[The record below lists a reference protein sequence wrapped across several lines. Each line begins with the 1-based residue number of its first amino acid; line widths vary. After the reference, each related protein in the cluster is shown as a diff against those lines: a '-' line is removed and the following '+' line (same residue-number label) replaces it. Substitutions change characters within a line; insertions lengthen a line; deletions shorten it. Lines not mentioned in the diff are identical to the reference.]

1 MYKISLKITTLVLAC
16 VMFTGFARADEGM
29 WLPMLV
35 KRLNEADMK
44 ANGLKLT
51 AEEIY
56 SVNNSSLKD
65 AIFGLGYGDP
75 SWNFCT
81 SEAISSKG
89 LLLTNHH
96 CAFDMIQN
104 HSTVENDYLT
114 DGFWAKTMAE
124 ELPNKGITASVLVKM
139 EDVTERIKKELDG
152 LSLDEQAEKLE
163 EIKAQII
170 EEHTKDTH
178 YKGYIKDFFFGN
190 EYYLFVSE
198 VFLDVRLVGAPPS
211 SIGKFGG
218 DTDNWMWP
226 RHTGDF
232 SLLRIYADK
241 DGKPAEY
248 STDNVPLQPKHSLP
262 VSMNGVEEGDFAMV
276 FGFPG
281 GTERFK
287 TSYGLDVDY
296 AVTNPARIKLREKRL
311 SLMKE
316 QMDIDDAT
324 RIAYA
329 SKYASISN
337 YYKYFIGQN
346 EGLKRLKTIDKKREQ
361 EKEYQKWADG
371 LDKQEYSSALSRVE
385 KAYAGS
391 TDYMLWSAYW
401 QEAFFGSE
409 IVQFGLNF
417 RQLDMALAGG
427 NSEEADAAIEG
438 LTAKLKETT
447 KNHFEE
453 YNAKVDK
460 NVTGA
465 LLGMFYNDIN
475 EKYHPE
481 IFATVANEYGKD
493 FDKYAA
499 YLFENS
505 IFASEEKAIKFLE
518 NPNSEVLSKDPVMEL
533 IQSVIAKYRTIA
545 PQLMAA
551 NQEVELAMKD
561 YVAGLLEKN
570 KDKKYYP
577 DANSTLRLS
586 YGNVKAYSP
595 KDGVKY
601 QYYTTLEGVAEKYV
615 PKDDEFDAPK
625 ELLDMQKNKNY
636 GKYADKDGNLRV
648 GFITN
653 NDITGGNSGSPVIN
667 GKGELIGLAFDG
679 NWEAMTGDLVFDE
692 QYKRCINVDIR
703 YVLFCIDKLAG
714 ATRLIDEMELVS
726 TNNHKHE
733 CKKEKCKK
741 KGKCVCKKS

>member
-1 MYKISLKITTLVLAC
+1 MYKPNLKISLKVSAFLLAF
-16 VMFTGFARADEGM
+16 VMLTGYTRADEGM

-104 HSTVENDYLT
+104 HSSVDNDYLT
-114 DGFWAKTMAE
+114 DGFWAKSNAE
-124 ELPNKGITASVLVKM
+124 EIPNPGITASVLVKM
-139 EDVTERIKKELDG
+139 EDITERIKKALDG
-152 LSLDEQAEKLE
+152 LNEEEQAKKLQE
-163 EIKAQII
+163 VKAEIIA
-170 EEHTKDTH
+170 EYTKDTH
-178 YKGYIKDFFFGN
+178 YKGYIKDFFYGN

-232 SLLRIYADK
+232 ALLRIYADK
-241 DGKPAEY
+241 DGKPAAY
-248 STDNVPLQPKHSLP
+248 STENVPLKPKHSLP
-262 VSMNGVEEGDFAMV
+262 VSMKGVEEGDFAMV

-281 GTERFK
+281 GTQRFK
-287 TSYGLDVDY
+287 TSYGLDIDY

-316 QMDIDDAT
+316 QMDIDAAT

-346 EGLKRLKTIDKKREQ
+346 EGLKRLKTVDKKRVE
-361 EKEYQKWADG
+361 EKEYQTWADASG
-371 LDKQEYSSALSRVE
+371 NESYSSALSRLD
-385 KAYAGS
+385 KAYS
-391 TDYMLWSAYW
+391 SSVDYSLWSSYW

-409 IVQFGLNF
+409 IVEFGTSF
-417 RQLDMALAGG
+417 MQLQKALEGG
-427 NSEEADAAIEG
+427 VNAENKEQIDAMVE
-438 LTAKLKETT
+438 KLKAST
-447 KNHFEE
+447 KEHFKE
-453 YNAKVDK
+453 YNATVDQ

-465 LLGMFYNDIN
+465 LLGMFYQDID
-475 EKYHPE
+475 KQYHPA
-481 IFATVANEYGKD
+481 IFERIANENGSD
-493 FDKYAA
+493 FDKYAKM
-499 YLFENS
+499 LFENS
-505 IFASEEKAIKFLE
+505 AFATQEKTMQLLD
-518 NPNSEVLSKDPVMEL
+518 NPNAEVMEKDPVMQL
-533 IQSVIAKYRTIA
+533 ITSVVEAYYSKVR
-545 PQLMAA
+545 PQLYVS
-551 NQEVELAMKD
+551 NGEVASAMKD
-561 YVAGLLEKN
+561 YVAGLLIKN
-570 KDKKYYP
+570 KDKTYYP
-577 DANSTLRLS
+577 DANSSLRLS
-586 YGNVKAYSP
+586 YGNVENYSP
-595 KDGVKY
+595 KDGVLY

-615 PKDDEFDAPK
+615 PNDDEFDAPK
-625 ELLDMQKNKNY
+625 ALLEMQMSKEY
-636 GKYADKDGNLRV
+636 GKYADKDGTLHV

-667 GKGELIGLAFDG
+667 GNGELIGLAFDG
-679 NWEAMTGDLVFDE
+679 NWEAMTGDLVYDE

-714 ATRLIDEMELVS
+714 ASHLIDEMDLVMAD
-726 TNNHKHE
+726 
-733 CKKEKCKK
+733 
-741 KGKCVCKKS
+741 KGKKSK

>member
-1 MYKISLKITTLVLAC
+1 MYKPNLKISLQISTFILAF
-16 VMFTGFARADEGM
+16 VMLAGYTRADEGM

-104 HSTVENDYLT
+104 HSTVDNDYLT
-114 DGFWAKTMAE
+114 DGFWAKSLAE
-124 ELPNKGITASVLVKM
+124 ELPNPGITASVLVKM
-139 EDVTERIKKELDG
+139 EDVTERVKKALDG
-152 LSLDEQAEKLE
+152 LSLDDQAQKLE
-163 EIKAQII
+163 EIKTEII
-170 EEHTKDTH
+170 AEHTKDTH
-178 YKGYIKDFFFGN
+178 YKGYIKDFFYGN

-232 SLLRIYADK
+232 SLLRVYAGK

-248 STDNVPLQPKHSLP
+248 STENVPLQPKHSLP
-262 VSMNGVEEGDFAMV
+262 VSMKGVEQGDFAMV

-281 GTERFK
+281 STQRFK

-296 AVTNPARIKLREKRL
+296 AVTNPARIKLRESRL

-316 QMDIDDAT
+316 QMDIDAAT

-346 EGLKRLKTIDKKREQ
+346 AGLKRLKTIDKKRKE
-361 EKEYQKWADG
+361 EKEYQTWADASG
-371 LDKQEYSSALSRVE
+371 NEAYSTALSRLDKAYSSAV
-385 KAYAGS
+385 
-391 TDYMLWSAYW
+391 DYSLWSAYW

-409 IVQFGLNF
+409 IIEFGASFL
-417 RQLDMALAGG
+417 QLQRTLATGV
-427 NSEEADAAIEG
+427 NEENQEQVDEMI
-438 LTAKLKETT
+438 AKLKEAT
-447 KNHFEE
+447 KEHFKE
-453 YNAKVDK
+453 YNATVDK

-465 LLGMFYNDIN
+465 LLGMFYKDIDK
-475 EKYHPE
+475 KYHPE
-481 IFATVANEYGKD
+481 IFARIAGENGED
-493 FDKYAA
+493 FNKYANVI
-499 YLFENS
+499 FENS
-505 IFASEEKAIKFLE
+505 AFATEEKTMKFLE
-518 NPNSEVLSKDPVMEL
+518 NPNGEVLEKDPVMQL
-533 IQSVIAKYRTIA
+533 ITSVVETYYTKVR
-545 PQLMAA
+545 PQLMVSNEEIAS
-551 NQEVELAMKD
+551 AMKD
-561 YVAGLLEKN
+561 YVAGLLVKN
-570 KDKKYYP
+570 KDKTYYP
-577 DANSTLRLS
+577 DANSSLRLS
-586 YGNVKAYSP
+586 YGNVKDYSP

-601 QYYTTLEGVAEKYV
+601 QYFTTLEGVAEKYV
-615 PKDDEFDAPK
+615 PNDDEFDAPK
-625 ELLDMQKNKNY
+625 ALLEMQMSKEY
-636 GKYADKDGNLRV
+636 GKYADKDGTLHV

-667 GKGELIGLAFDG
+667 GNGELIGLAFDG

-714 ATRLIDEMELVS
+714 ASRLIDEMNLV
-726 TNNHKHE
+726 T
-733 CKKEKCKK
+733 
-741 KGKCVCKKS
+741 KKSK

>member
-1 MYKISLKITTLVLAC
+1 MYKPNLQINLKISTLLLAF
-16 VMFTGFARADEGM
+16 VMLTSYTRADEGM

-35 KRLNEADMK
+35 KRLNEANMK

-65 AIFGLGYGDP
+65 AIFGLGFGDP
-75 SWNFCT
+75 AGNFCT

-104 HSTVENDYLT
+104 HSTVESDYLT
-114 DGFWAKTMAE
+114 NGFWAKTLAD
-124 ELPNKGITASVLVKM
+124 ELPNPGITASVLVKM
-139 EDVTERIKKELDG
+139 EDVTERIKKALDG
-152 LSLDEQAEKLE
+152 LSLEEQAAKLK

-170 EEHTKDTH
+170 EEYTKDTH
-178 YKGYIKDFFFGN
+178 YRGYVKDFFYGN
-190 EYYLFVSE
+190 EYYIFVSE

-232 SLLRIYADK
+232 SLLRIYAGK

-248 STDNVPLQPKHSLP
+248 STENVPLKPKHSLP
-262 VSMNGVEEGDFAMV
+262 VSMKGVQEGDFAMV

-281 GTERFK
+281 TTQRFK

-296 AVTNPARIKLREKRL
+296 AVTNPARIKLRESRL

-316 QMDIDDAT
+316 QMDVDAAT

-329 SKYASISN
+329 SKHASISN

-346 EGLKRLKTIDKKREQ
+346 EGLKRLKTIDKKRVE
-361 EKEYQKWADG
+361 EKEYQTWADASG
-371 LDKQEYSSALSRVE
+371 NESYKTSLSRLDKAYSSSV
-385 KAYAGS
+385 
-391 TDYMLWSAYW
+391 DYSLWNSYW

-409 IVQFGLNF
+409 IVEFGASF
-417 RQLDMALAGG
+417 MQLQKTLAAGV
-427 NSEEADAAIEG
+427 NEENKEQVDEMI
-438 LTAKLKETT
+438 AKMKEAT
-447 KNHFEE
+447 KEHFAE
-453 YNAKVDK
+453 YNATVDK
-460 NVTGA
+460 NVTGS
-465 LLGMFYNDIN
+465 LLGMFYTDID
-475 EKYHPE
+475 KQYHPA
-481 IFATVANEYGKD
+481 IFERIASEHGGD
-493 FDKYAA
+493 FNKYAIV
-499 YLFENS
+499 LFENS
-505 IFASEEKAIKFLE
+505 AFATEEKTMQLLE
-518 NPNSEVLSKDPVMEL
+518 NPNAEVMEKDPVMQL
-533 IQSVIAKYRTIA
+533 INSVVEAYYGKVRPQILVANEEIA
-545 PQLMAA
+545 
-551 NQEVELAMKD
+551 LAMKD
-561 YVAGLLEKN
+561 YVAGLLIKN
-570 KDKKYYP
+570 KNKVYYP
-577 DANSTLRLS
+577 DANSSLRLS
-586 YGNVKAYSP
+586 YGNVKNYSP

-601 QYYTTLEGVAEKYV
+601 QYFTTLQGVTEKYI

-625 ELLDMQKNKNY
+625 ALLEMQMAKDF
-636 GKYADKDGNLRV
+636 GKYADKDGTLHV

-667 GKGELIGLAFDG
+667 GNGELIGLAFDG
-679 NWEAMTGDLVFDE
+679 NWEAMTGDLVYDE

-714 ATRLIDEMELVS
+714 ASHLIDEMKLV
-726 TNNHKHE
+726 TAD
-733 CKKEKCKK
+733 
-741 KGKCVCKKS
+741 GKKSK

>member
-1 MYKISLKITTLVLAC
+1 MYKPNFKISLKISTLILA
-16 VMFTGFARADEGM
+16 FTMLTGYTRADEGM

-104 HSTVENDYLT
+104 HSTVDNDYLT
-114 DGFWAKTMAE
+114 DGFWAKSLAE
-124 ELPNKGITASVLVKM
+124 ELPNPGITASVLVKM
-139 EDVTERIKKELDG
+139 EDVTERVKKALDG
-152 LSLDEQAEKLE
+152 LSLDDQAKKLE
-163 EIKAQII
+163 EIKAEII
-170 EEHTKDTH
+170 AEHTKDTH
-178 YKGYIKDFFFGN
+178 YKGYIKDFFYGN

-232 SLLRIYADK
+232 SLLRVYADK

-248 STDNVPLQPKHSLP
+248 STENVPLKPKHSLP
-262 VSMNGVEEGDFAMV
+262 VSMKGVNQGDFAMV

-281 GTERFK
+281 STQRFK

-316 QMDIDDAT
+316 KMDVDAAT

-329 SKYASISN
+329 SKYAGISN

-346 EGLKRLKTIDKKREQ
+346 AGLKRLKTIDKKRVE
-361 EKEYQKWADG
+361 EKEYQTWADASG
-371 LDKQEYSSALSRVE
+371 NEAYSTALSRLD
-385 KAYAGS
+385 KAYS
-391 TDYMLWSAYW
+391 SSVDYSLWSAYW

-409 IVQFGLNF
+409 IVEFGTSFL
-417 RQLDMALAGG
+417 QLQKTLAAGV
-427 NSEEADAAIEG
+427 NEENQEQVDAMIE
-438 LTAKLKETT
+438 KLKEAT
-447 KNHFEE
+447 KEHFEE
-453 YNAKVDK
+453 YNATVDE
-460 NVTGA
+460 NVTAA
-465 LLGMFYNDIN
+465 LLGMFYTDIDK
-475 EKYHPE
+475 EYHPE
-481 IFATVANEYGKD
+481 IFGRIAGENGGD
-493 FDKYAA
+493 FNKYAHVI
-499 YLFENS
+499 FENS
-505 IFASEEKAIKFLE
+505 AFASQEKTMKLLE
-518 NPNSEVLSKDPVMEL
+518 NPNADAMEKDPVIQL
-533 IQSVIAKYRTIA
+533 ITSVVETYYAKVR
-545 PQLMAA
+545 PQLMVA
-551 NQEVELAMKD
+551 NEEVASAMKD
-561 YVAGLLEKN
+561 YVAGLLVKN

-577 DANSTLRLS
+577 DANSSLRLS
-586 YGNVKAYSP
+586 YGNVKDYSP

-601 QYYTTLEGVAEKYV
+601 QYFTTLEGVAEKYV
-615 PKDDEFDAPK
+615 PKDDEFDVPK
-625 ELLDMQKNKNY
+625 ELLEMQMSKEY
-636 GKYADKDGNLRV
+636 GKYADKDGTLHV

-667 GKGELIGLAFDG
+667 GNGELIGLAFDG

-714 ATRLIDEMELVS
+714 ASHLIDEMNLV
-726 TNNHKHE
+726 T
-733 CKKEKCKK
+733 
-741 KGKCVCKKS
+741 GKKSK

>member
-1 MYKISLKITTLVLAC
+1 MNKFSLKIFTLILAF
-16 VMFTGFARADEGM
+16 VMFTGYTHADEGM

-44 ANGLKLT
+44 ANGLRLT

-104 HSTVENDYLT
+104 HSSVKNDYLT
-114 DGFWAKTMAE
+114 DGFWAKNMSE
-124 ELPNKGITASVLVKM
+124 ELPNEGITASVLVKM
-139 EDVTERIKKELDG
+139 EDITKRVKKALDG
-152 LSLDEQAEKLE
+152 LSLDDQAVKLE
-163 EIKAQII
+163 EVKAEII
-170 EEHTKDTH
+170 AEHTKGTH
-178 YKGYIKDFFFGN
+178 YKGYIKDFFYGN
-190 EYYLFVSE
+190 EYYLFISE

-232 SLLRIYADK
+232 SLLRIYAGK
-241 DGKPAEY
+241 DGKPAPY
-248 STDNVPLQPKHSLP
+248 SVDNVPLKPKHSLP
-262 VSMNGVEEGDFAMV
+262 VSMKGVQEGDFSMV

-281 GTERFK
+281 STQRFK

-316 QMDIDDAT
+316 QMDIDAKT

-329 SKYASISN
+329 SKYAGISN

-346 EGLKRLKTIDKKREQ
+346 AGLKRLKTIDKKRVE
-361 EKEYQKWADG
+361 EKEYQVWADG
-371 LDKQEYSSALSRVE
+371 SKNEAYSTALSRLD
-385 KAYAGS
+385 KAYS
-391 TDYMLWSAYW
+391 SSVDYSLWSVYL

-409 IVQFGLNF
+409 ILQFGASF
-417 RQLDMALAGG
+417 IQLQRTLAAGV
-427 NSEEADAAIEG
+427 NEENQAQVDAMIE
-438 LTAKLKETT
+438 KLKTSSKE
-447 KNHFEE
+447 HFEE
-453 YNAKVDK
+453 YSATVDK

-465 LLGMFYNDIN
+465 LLGMFYTDID
-475 EKYHPE
+475 KQYHPDILARIAGE
-481 IFATVANEYGKD
+481 NGGD
-493 FDKYAA
+493 FNKYANVI
-499 YLFENS
+499 FENS
-505 IFASEEKAIKFLE
+505 AFATEEKTMKFLE
-518 NPNSEVLSKDPVMEL
+518 NPNPEVLEKDPVMQFISSVL
-533 IQSVIAKYRTIA
+533 GVYYAKIRPQSSVANEEV
-545 PQLMAA
+545 AA
-551 NQEVELAMKD
+551 AMKD
-561 YVAGLLEKN
+561 YVAGLLIKN
-570 KDKKYYP
+570 KKKTYYP
-577 DANSTLRLS
+577 DANSSLRLS
-586 YGNVKAYSP
+586 YGNVEDYSP
-595 KDGVKY
+595 KDGVQY
-601 QYYTTLEGVAEKYV
+601 QYFTTLEGVAEKYV
-615 PKDDEFDAPK
+615 PNDGEFDAPK
-625 ELLDMQKNKNY
+625 ALLEMQMSKEY
-636 GKYADKDGNLRV
+636 GKYADKDGTLHV

-667 GKGELIGLAFDG
+667 GNGELIGLAFDG
-679 NWEAMTGDLVFDE
+679 NWEAMTGDLVYDE

-714 ATRLIDEMELVS
+714 AAHLIDEMNLVRA
-726 TNNHKHE
+726 
-733 CKKEKCKK
+733 K
-741 KGKCVCKKS
+741 KGK

>member
-1 MYKISLKITTLVLAC
+1 MKKISLKITTIILAF
-16 VMFTGFARADEGM
+16 VMMTGYVRADEGM

-56 SVNNSSLKD
+56 SVNNSSMKD
-65 AIFGLGYGDP
+65 AIFGLGFGDP

-114 DGFWAKTMAE
+114 DGFWAKSLKE
-124 ELPNKGITASVLVKM
+124 ELPNAGITASVLVKM
-139 EDVTERIKKELDG
+139 EDVTERVKKALDG
-152 LSLDEQAEKLE
+152 LSLEEQAAKLE
-163 EIKAQII
+163 EIKAEII
-170 EEHTKDTH
+170 VEATKDTH
-178 YKGYIKDFFFGN
+178 YKAYVKDFFYGN

-248 STDNVPLQPKHSLP
+248 STENVPLKPKHSLP
-262 VSMNGVEEGDFAMV
+262 VSMKGVEKNDFAMV

-281 GTERFK
+281 STQRFK

-296 AVTNPARIKLREKRL
+296 AATNPARIKLREARL

-316 QMDIDDAT
+316 QMDVDAAT

-329 SKYASISN
+329 SKYAGISN

-346 EGLKRLKTIDKKREQ
+346 AGLKRLKTIDKKRVE
-361 EKEYQKWADG
+361 EKEYQIWADASG
-371 LDKQEYSSALSRVE
+371 NEAYSTALSRLD
-385 KAYAGS
+385 KAYS
-391 TDYMLWSAYW
+391 SSVDYSLWSAYF

-409 IVQFGLNF
+409 IVEFGVKFL
-417 RQLDMALAGG
+417 QLQRTIAAGVT
-427 NSEEADAAIEG
+427 EENQEQVDEMIE
-438 LTAKLKETT
+438 KLKEST
-447 KNHFEE
+447 KEHFAE
-453 YNAKVDK
+453 YNATVDK

-465 LLGMFYNDIN
+465 LLGMFYEDID
-475 EKYHPE
+475 KQYHPE
-481 IFATVANEYGKD
+481 IFERIASENGSDFNKYATVI
-493 FDKYAA
+493 
-499 YLFENS
+499 FENS
-505 IFASEEKAIKFLE
+505 AFASEEKTMQLLE
-518 NPNSEVLSKDPVMEL
+518 NMNAEVLDKDPIMQL
-533 IQSVIAKYRTIA
+533 ITSVLEVYYTKVR
-545 PQLMAA
+545 PQLSVA
-551 NQEVELAMKD
+551 NEEIASSMKD
-561 YVAGLLEKN
+561 YVAGLLVKN
-570 KDKKYYP
+570 KDKTYYP

-586 YGNVKAYSP
+586 YGNVEDYSP

-601 QYYTTLEGVAEKYV
+601 QYFTTLEGVAEKYI
-615 PKDDEFDAPK
+615 PNDGEFDAPK
-625 ELLDMQKNKNY
+625 ALLEMQMSKEY
-636 GKYADKDGNLRV
+636 GKYADKDGTLHV

-667 GKGELIGLAFDG
+667 GNGELIGLAFDG

-714 ATRLIDEMELVS
+714 ASHLIDEMNLV
-726 TNNHKHE
+726 TANKG
-733 CKKEKCKK
+733 K
-741 KGKCVCKKS
+741 KGK

>member
-1 MYKISLKITTLVLAC
+1 MYKPNLKISLKVSAFLLAF
-16 VMFTGFARADEGM
+16 VMLTGYTRADEGM

-104 HSTVENDYLT
+104 HSSVDNDYLT
-114 DGFWAKTMAE
+114 DGFWAKSNAE
-124 ELPNKGITASVLVKM
+124 EIPNPGITASVLVKM
-139 EDVTERIKKELDG
+139 EDITERIKKALDG
-152 LSLDEQAEKLE
+152 LNEEEQAKKLQE
-163 EIKAQII
+163 VKAEIIA
-170 EEHTKDTH
+170 EYTKDTH
-178 YKGYIKDFFFGN
+178 YKGYIKDFFYGN

-198 VFLDVRLVGAPPS
+198 IFLDVRLVGAPPS

-232 SLLRIYADK
+232 ALLRIYADK
-241 DGKPAEY
+241 DGKPAAY
-248 STDNVPLQPKHSLP
+248 STENVPLKPKHSLP
-262 VSMNGVEEGDFAMV
+262 VSMKGVEEGDFAMV

-281 GTERFK
+281 GTQRFK
-287 TSYGLDVDY
+287 TSYGLDIDY

-316 QMDIDDAT
+316 QMDIDAAT

-346 EGLKRLKTIDKKREQ
+346 EGLKRLKTVDKKRVE
-361 EKEYQKWADG
+361 EKEYQTWADASG
-371 LDKQEYSSALSRVE
+371 NESYSSALSRLD
-385 KAYAGS
+385 KAYS
-391 TDYMLWSAYW
+391 SSVDYSLWSSYW

-409 IVQFGLNF
+409 IVEFGTSF
-417 RQLDMALAGG
+417 MQLQKALEGG
-427 NSEEADAAIEG
+427 VNAENKEQIDAMVE
-438 LTAKLKETT
+438 KLKAST
-447 KNHFEE
+447 KEHFKE
-453 YNAKVDK
+453 YNATVDQ

-465 LLGMFYNDIN
+465 LLGMFYEDID
-475 EKYHPE
+475 KQYHPA
-481 IFATVANEYGKD
+481 IFERIANENGSD
-493 FDKYAA
+493 FNKYAKM
-499 YLFENS
+499 LFENS
-505 IFASEEKAIKFLE
+505 AFATQEKTMQLLD
-518 NPNSEVLSKDPVMEL
+518 NPNAEVMERDPVMQL
-533 IQSVIAKYRTIA
+533 ITSVVEAYYSKVR
-545 PQLMAA
+545 PQLSVS
-551 NQEVELAMKD
+551 NEEVASAMKD
-561 YVAGLLEKN
+561 YVAGLLVKN
-570 KDKKYYP
+570 KDKTYYP
-577 DANSTLRLS
+577 DANSSLRLS
-586 YGNVKAYSP
+586 YGNVENYSP
-595 KDGVKY
+595 KDGVLY

-615 PKDDEFDAPK
+615 PNDDEFDAPK
-625 ELLDMQKNKNY
+625 ALLEMQMSKEY
-636 GKYADKDGNLRV
+636 GKYADKDGTLHV

-667 GKGELIGLAFDG
+667 GNGELIGLAFDG
-679 NWEAMTGDLVFDE
+679 NWEAMTGDLVYDE

-714 ATRLIDEMELVS
+714 ASHLIDEMDLVMAD
-726 TNNHKHE
+726 
-733 CKKEKCKK
+733 
-741 KGKCVCKKS
+741 KGKKSK

>member
-1 MYKISLKITTLVLAC
+1 MYKPNFNINLKISTLVLAL
-16 VMFTGFARADEGM
+16 VMLTGFVRADEGM

-65 AIFGLGYGDP
+65 AIFGLGFGDP

-81 SEAISSKG
+81 SEAISSQG

-104 HSTVENDYLT
+104 HSSVDNDYLT

-124 ELPNKGITASVLVKM
+124 ELPNPGITASVLVKM
-139 EDVTERIKKELDG
+139 EDVTERIKKALDG
-152 LSLDEQAEKLE
+152 LNEEEQVKKLE
-163 EIKAQII
+163 EIKAEII
-170 EEHTKDTH
+170 TEHTKDTH
-178 YKGYIKDFFFGN
+178 YKGYVKDFFYGN

-241 DGKPAEY
+241 DGKPAAY
-248 STDNVPLQPKHSLP
+248 STDNVPLKPKHSLP
-262 VSMNGVEEGDFAMV
+262 VSMEGVEEGDFAMV

-281 GTERFK
+281 STQRFK
-287 TSYGLDVDY
+287 TSYGLDIDY
-296 AVTNPARIKLREKRL
+296 AATNPARIKLREKRL

-316 QMDIDDAT
+316 QMDIDAAT

-329 SKYASISN
+329 SKYAQISN

-346 EGLKRLKTIDKKREQ
+346 EGLKRLKTIDKKREE
-361 EKEYQKWADG
+361 EKNYQTWADASG
-371 LDKQEYSSALSRVE
+371 NESYSTALSRLD
-385 KAYAGS
+385 KAYKSSA
-391 TDYMLWSAYW
+391 DYALWSAYF
-401 QEAFFGSE
+401 QEAFFGSQ
-409 IVQFGLNF
+409 IVEFGANF
-417 RQLDMALAGG
+417 LQLQKAL
-427 NSEEADAAIEG
+427 EEGAEKEQVEAMVE
-438 LTAKLKETT
+438 KLKEAT
-447 KNHFEE
+447 NEHFKE
-453 YNAKVDK
+453 YNPKIDQQ
-460 NVTGA
+460 VTA
-465 LLGMFYNDIN
+465 SLLGMFYEDIA
-475 EKYHPE
+475 KQYHPE
-481 IFATVANEYGKD
+481 VFGRIANENGGNFNKYATVL
-493 FDKYAA
+493 FD
-499 YLFENS
+499 NS
-505 IFASEEKAIKFLE
+505 AFASQDKTMSLLE
-518 NPNSEVLSKDPVMEL
+518 NPNAEVMKKDPLMQL
-533 IQSVIAKYRTIA
+533 ISSTLEAYYSKIR
-545 PQLMAA
+545 PQLAVS
-551 NQEVELAMKD
+551 NQEVSAAMKD
-561 YVAGLLEKN
+561 YVAGLLQKN

-577 DANSTLRLS
+577 DANSSLRIS
-586 YGNVKAYSP
+586 YGNVKNYSP
-595 KDGVKY
+595 KDGVEY

-625 ELLDMQKNKNY
+625 KLLEMQMKKDY
-636 GKYADKDGNLRV
+636 GRYADKDGTLHV

-667 GKGELIGLAFDG
+667 GNGELIGIAFDG

-714 ATRLIDEMELVS
+714 ATRLIDEMNLV
-726 TNNHKHE
+726 TADKN
-733 CKKEKCKK
+733 
-741 KGKCVCKKS
+741 KKSK

>member
-1 MYKISLKITTLVLAC
+1 MYKPNFKISLKISTLILA
-16 VMFTGFARADEGM
+16 FTMLTGYTRADEGM

-65 AIFGLGYGDP
+65 AIFGLGYGNP
-75 SWNFCT
+75 AGNFCT
-81 SEAISSKG
+81 SEAISSQG

-96 CAFDMIQN
+96 CGFDMIQN

-114 DGFWAKTMAE
+114 NGFWAKTFAD
-124 ELPNKGITASVLVKM
+124 ELPNPGITASVLVKM
-139 EDVTERIKKELDG
+139 EDVTERIKKALDG
-152 LSLDEQAEKLE
+152 LNLDEQAAKLKSIKE
-163 EIKAQII
+163 EIIA
-170 EEHTKDTH
+170 EHTKDTH
-178 YKGYIKDFFFGN
+178 YKGYIKDFFYGN

-248 STDNVPLQPKHSLP
+248 STDNVPLKPKHSLP
-262 VSMNGVEEGDFAMV
+262 VSMKGVQEGDFAMV

-281 GTERFK
+281 STERFK
-287 TSYGLDVDY
+287 TSYGLEVDY
-296 AVTNPARIKLREKRL
+296 AVTNPARIKLRERRL
-311 SLMKE
+311 ALMKE
-316 QMDIDDAT
+316 QMDVDAAT

-346 EGLKRLKTIDKKREQ
+346 EGLKRLKTIDKKRVE
-361 EKEYQKWADG
+361 EKEYQTWADASG
-371 LDKQEYSSALSRVE
+371 NEAYSTSLSRLE
-385 KAYAGS
+385 KAYS
-391 TDYMLWSAYW
+391 SSVDYSLWEAYW

-409 IVQFGLNF
+409 IVEFGAGFL
-417 RQLDMALAGG
+417 QLQRTLAAGV
-427 NSEEADAAIEG
+427 NEENQEQVNEII
-438 LTAKLKETT
+438 AKLKEATQE
-447 KNHFEE
+447 HFKE
-453 YNAKVDK
+453 YNAKVDQ
-460 NVTGA
+460 NVTAA
-465 LLGMFYNDIN
+465 LLGMFYTDIDK
-475 EKYHPE
+475 KYHPE
-481 IFATVANEYGKD
+481 IFERIASENGGD
-493 FDKYAA
+493 FTKYAKV
-499 YLFENS
+499 LFENS
-505 IFASEEKAIKFLE
+505 AFASEEKTMQFLE
-518 NPNSEVLSKDPVMEL
+518 NPNAEVLDKDPVMQL
-533 IQSVIAKYRTIA
+533 ITSVVTTYRTIA
-545 PQLMAA
+545 PQIMVG
-551 NQEVELAMKD
+551 NEEVSAAMKD
-561 YVAGLLEKN
+561 YVAGLLVKN
-570 KDKKYYP
+570 KGKKYYP
-577 DANSTLRLS
+577 DANSSLRLS
-586 YGNVKAYSP
+586 YGNVKDYSP

-601 QYYTTLEGVAEKYV
+601 KYFTTLEGVAEKYI

-625 ELLDMQKNKNY
+625 ELLEKQMAKDF
-636 GKYADKDGNLRV
+636 GRYADKDGTLHV

-667 GKGELIGLAFDG
+667 GNGELIGLAFDG

-714 ATRLIDEMELVS
+714 ATRLIDEMNLV
-726 TNNHKHE
+726 TAD
-733 CKKEKCKK
+733 
-741 KGKCVCKKS
+741 KGKKSK

>member
-1 MYKISLKITTLVLAC
+1 ML
-16 VMFTGFARADEGM
+16 TGHTRADEGM

-104 HSTVENDYLT
+104 HSTVDNDYLT
-114 DGFWAKTMAE
+114 DGFWAKSMAE
-124 ELPNKGITASVLVKM
+124 ELPNPGITASVLVKM
-139 EDVTERIKKELDG
+139 EDVTERVKKALDG
-152 LSLDEQAEKLE
+152 LNLEEQAAKLE
-163 EIKAQII
+163 EIKAEII
-170 EEHTKDTH
+170 AEHTKDTH
-178 YKGYIKDFFFGN
+178 YKGYIKDFFYGN

-232 SLLRIYADK
+232 SLLRVYAGK

-248 STDNVPLQPKHSLP
+248 STENVPLEPKHSLP
-262 VSMNGVEEGDFAMV
+262 VSMKGVEQGDFAMV

-281 GTERFK
+281 STQRFK

-316 QMDIDDAT
+316 KMDVDAAT

-346 EGLKRLKTIDKKREQ
+346 AGLKRLKTIDKKRMQ
-361 EKEYQKWADG
+361 EKEYQTWADASG
-371 LDKQEYSSALSRVE
+371 NESYSTALSRLD
-385 KAYAGS
+385 KAYS
-391 TDYMLWSAYW
+391 NSVDYALWSAYW

-409 IVQFGLNF
+409 IVSFGAGF
-417 RQLDMALAGG
+417 RQLNMSLEMDVNDETKKILDGML
-427 NSEEADAAIEG
+427 E
-438 LTAKLKETT
+438 KLKTST
-447 KNHFEE
+447 KEHFEE
-453 YNAKVDK
+453 YRATVDE

-465 LLGMFYNDIN
+465 LLGMFYSDIDK
-475 EKYHPE
+475 KYHPE
-481 IFATVANEYGKD
+481 IFAEIANEHNGN
-493 FDKYAA
+493 FDKYAK

-505 IFASEEKAIKFLE
+505 IFASEEKTMKFLE
-518 NPNSEVLSKDPVMEL
+518 NPNGEVLSNDPVMKL
-533 IQSVIAKYRTIA
+533 ITSVIATYRTIA
-545 PQLMAA
+545 PQIAVA
-551 NQEVELAMKD
+551 NEEVSLAMKD
-561 YVAGLLEKN
+561 YVAGLLVKN
-570 KDKKYYP
+570 KNKTYYP
-577 DANSTLRLS
+577 DANSSLRLS
-586 YGNVKAYSP
+586 YGNVKDYSP

-601 QYYTTLEGVAEKYV
+601 QYFTTLEGVAEKYI
-615 PKDDEFDAPK
+615 PNDDEFDAPK
-625 ELLDMQKNKNY
+625 ALLEMQMSKEY
-636 GKYADKDGNLRV
+636 GKYADKDGTLHV

-667 GKGELIGLAFDG
+667 GDGELIGLAFDG

-714 ATRLIDEMELVS
+714 ASRLIDEMNLVRA
-726 TNNHKHE
+726 
-733 CKKEKCKK
+733 K
-741 KGKCVCKKS
+741 KGKKSK